1 MALARTR
8 SWLARLSASRL
19 SRFAGVAFG
28 AALVA
33 PSAAFAQTAAGSAT
47 PPTFDAT
54 ATTDWDVPGVIV
66 IDAKDDL
73 SDSEVSSLLA
83 DLASAVPG
91 VSFQESDLEDDTR
104 IEIASGISLN
114 AAISALGHDDRVEGI
129 EPLSWVK
136 ANFVPDDPL
145 YKDQWHME
153 RVGAP
158 AAWDYA
164 TGRGVTVAVI
174 DTGIACED
182 FDGFTK
188 GTDLANTKCVGG
200 WNFIR
205 DNEHGNDDHGHGTH
219 VAGTIAQSTNNG
231 IGAVGVAFDVRLMP
245 IKVLDKGGWGT
256 TLDIA
261 NGIRW
266 ASDNGAQV
274 INMSLG
280 GPRNSKVLEDAVAHA
295 RSQGT
300 VVVAAAGNSGNS
312 VGFPGGSAGVIGV
325 SASDS
330 NDKLAAFS
338 SRGKGV
344 DIAAPGVGVV
354 QQTIC
359 QAGKNKC
366 EIFPGWNGTSMAS
379 PHVAG
384 AAALLVGMGVTDP
397 DSVEKALTDNAR
409 VVDSSESGKRLYG
422 AGILDAASAVR
433 AVAFKSALVR
443 LGLVALFSVLVGV
456 WAHRKNKDANGISMG
471 FLVTALATGPGLL
484 FFAPLLLSRA
494 SLPVDIL
501 SRPLAELDFLVG
513 ASLHRLLPLAN
524 ALVPFSLMILT
535 FQSKRL
541 RPLVAGVGVGTA
553 AYLTSVAV
561 LGQTFSPFG
570 TTALVAWCAVNA
582 VGSLFIARTCLAE
595 TK

>member
-1 MALARTR
+1 MAFARLRPWLLPGVALA
-8 SWLARLSASRL
+8 
-19 SRFAGVAFG
+19 
-28 AALVA
+28 ALLV
-33 PSAAFAQTAAGSAT
+33 PSAAFAQGTAAGSAA

-54 ATTDWDVPGVIV
+54 ATTDWDIPGVIV

-83 DLASAVPG
+83 DLASKVPG

-104 IEIASGISLN
+104 IEIATGISVN
-114 AAISALGHDDRVEGI
+114 AALSALENDERVEGI
-129 EPLSWVK
+129 EPLAWVK

-158 AAWDYA
+158 KAWDYA
-164 TGRGVTVAVI
+164 SGRGVTVAVI

-188 GTDLANTKCVGG
+188 GTDLAGTKCVGG

-219 VAGTIAQSTNNG
+219 VAGTIAQTTNNG
-231 IGAVGVAFDVRLMP
+231 IGGVGVAFDVRLMP

-266 ASDNGAQV
+266 ASDNGAHV

-280 GPRNSKVLEDAVAHA
+280 GPRNSKVLEDAIAHA

-300 VVVAAAGNSGNS
+300 VVVAAAGNSGSS
-312 VGFPGGSAGVIGV
+312 VGFPGGSEGVIGV

-330 NDKLAAFS
+330 SDKLASFS

-344 DIAAPGVGVV
+344 DIAAPGVAVV

-397 DSVEKALTDNAR
+397 DAVEQVLTENAR
-409 VVDSSESGKRLYG
+409 VVDPSEGGKRLYG
-422 AGILDAASAVR
+422 AGILDAAGAVR
-433 AVAFKSALVR
+433 AVAFKQALLR
-443 LGLVALFSVLVGV
+443 LGLVALFTMLVGI
-456 WAHRKNKDANGISMG
+456 WARTKTKDAKALSLG

-494 SLPVDIL
+494 NLPIDL
-501 SRPLAELDFLVG
+501 LARPLADLDFFVG

-524 ALVPFSLMILT
+524 ALIPFALMIVT
-535 FQSKRL
+535 FQSKKL

-553 AYLTSVAV
+553 AYLGSIAV

-570 TTALVAWCAVNA
+570 SVALVAWCAVNA
-582 VGSLFIARTCLAE
+582 VASLFIARTCLAE